1 MKIKRMSLL
10 TNRNIIDRNFG
21 LFKILDEK
29 EKIIKINL
37 QDYSNT
43 SMNLTIIFIKE
54 NKKIETKKRIEE
66 INITKNS
73 FMKSL
78 NVCED
83 VKRNIY
89 SFL

>member
-1 MKIKRMSLL
+1 MSLL

-83 VKRNIY
+83 VKRHIY